1 VTLAALAKPAQRG
14 IRLNQQEMDPRAAF
28 MTFDADYQRHRQNW
42 IGFTQFVKYGT
53 GTVILILVLMA
64 LFLL

>member
-1 VTLAALAKPAQRG
+1 LTLAALAKSARRG
-14 IRLNQQEMDPRAAF
+14 IRLNQQDIDPRAAF